1 MKISVFGLG
10 YVGVVSAACLAK
22 DDHTV
27 IGVDPNV
34 TKVCL
39 INDGHS
45 PIVEAEVEELIGEA
59 VAVGRLSAISDA
71 APAIAQSEL
80 SFICVGTPSQPNGS
94 LDLRYVRSVC
104 TEIGAAIAGQS
115 RYHIVVMRSTMLPGS
130 MRDVVLPALE
140 DASGKK
146 AGKDFGVAINPEFLR
161 EGTAVYDYRNPPK
174 TVIGCSDERTGEV
187 VASLFR
193 GLPGPLVMTDL
204 ATAEMVKYVDNVWH
218 ALKVGFANEIGNV
231 IRPSSQLF

>member
-22 DDHTV
+22 DGHAV
-27 IGVDPNV
+27 IGVDPNA
-34 TKVCL
+34 TKVAL
-39 INDGHS
+39 IHEGHS
-45 PIVEAEVEELIGEA
+45 PIIEAEVGGLIAEA
-59 VAVGRLSAISDA
+59 VAEGRLSAISDA

-80 SFICVGTPSQPNGS
+80 SLICVGTPSQPNGS

-104 TEIGAAIAGQS
+104 TEIGAAIAGKS
-115 RYHIVVMRSTMLPGS
+115 GYHIVVMRSTMLPGS

-140 DASGKK
+140 EASGKK

-174 TVIGCSDERTGEV
+174 TVIGCSDVRTGEI
-187 VASLFR
+187 VAGLFK
-193 GLPGPLVMTDL
+193 GLPGPMIITDL
-204 ATAEMVKYVDNVWH
+204 AIAEMVKYVDNV
-218 ALKVGFANEIGNV
+218 
-231 IRPSSQLF
+231 